1 MYRDRYYRIDLHEP
15 SQTLQFVWHES
26 HPAVDYE
33 GFVEACC
40 NFIGYGFEYQPPR
53 ILIDTTHFT
62 YMPPPEFHEWQK
74 TIHHDRYRKIGVKKV
89 AYVMTAEHVAYMKSS
104 PLKEEGFTTDYYDR
118 TETALAWRAN

>member
-1 MYRDRYYRIDLHEP
+1 MNLYRDRYYRIDLHEP
-15 SQTLQFVWHES
+15 SQTLQFVWHET

-40 NFIGYGFEYQPPR
+40 NFIGYGFEY
-53 ILIDTTHFT
+53 
-62 YMPPPEFHEWQK
+62 
-74 TIHHDRYRKIGVKKV
+74 
-89 AYVMTAEHVAYMKSS
+89 MKSP